1 MKLLSPVT
9 LPPGRLSVWTRPTST
24 GSSPMTN
31 TIGIVVVAA
40 FAASAAGSV
49 DVTITAT
56 RRPMRSAASPGSR
69 SNWPRAHL
77 ASIAAL
83 LPSTRPASCKPSRNP
98 AKAGVTDSGEPPLR
112 NPTSGMRCCARSERP
127 CDHRSAEQ
135 RDEVAALHLP
145 AHSITSSARAS
156 SVAGMSMPSSLAV
169 FRLITSSYLVGAWT
183 GKSAGF
189 SPLRMR
195 ST

>member
-56 RRPMRSAASPGSR
+56 RRPMRIG
-69 SNWPRAHL
+69 
-77 ASIAAL
+77 
-83 LPSTRPASCKPSRNP
+83 
-98 AKAGVTDSGEPPLR
+98 G
-112 NPTSGMRCCARSERP
+112 
-127 CDHRSAEQ
+127 
-135 RDEVAALHLP
+135 
-145 AHSITSSARAS
+145 
-156 SVAGMSMPSSLAV
+156 
-169 FRLITSSYLVGAWT
+169 
-183 GKSAGF
+183 
-189 SPLRMR
+189 
-195 ST
+195 